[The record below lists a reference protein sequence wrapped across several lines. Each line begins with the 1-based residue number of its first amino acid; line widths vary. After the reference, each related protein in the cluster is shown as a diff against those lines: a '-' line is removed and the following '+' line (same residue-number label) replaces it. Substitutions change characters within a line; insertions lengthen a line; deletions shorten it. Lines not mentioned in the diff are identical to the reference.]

1 MLAGNPIVQSGVIS
15 SPLRALAGDGYPVF
29 HFCRRAF
36 KTYIENKKREKTR
49 SRFIPL
55 NLGTDRFSASFIHL
69 YTKPHRTIE

>member
-36 KTYIENKKREKTR
+36 KTYIENKKRERKQEADL
-49 SRFIPL
+49 FL
-55 NLGTDRFSASFIHL
+55 
-69 YTKPHRTIE
+69 